1 MWGQTPTAALIRVDE
16 NTIKLSS
23 VAAIGGEGKIYKL
36 DEDEF
41 INVEKIP
48 LDKAV
53 EMVLNN
59 RIFDGKTQTAVL
71 KTAMLLKAAKNE

>member
-1 MWGQTPTAALIRVDE
+1 MYLCRIERFE
-16 NTIKLSS
+16 NQQP
-23 VAAIGGEGKIYKL
+23 

-41 INVEKIP
+41 LNVERIP

-59 RIFDGKTQTAVL
+59 QIFDGKTQTAIL
-71 KTAMLLKAAKNE
+71 KTALLLKSDAI